1 MANNTGSTTSG
12 SGFVRAATQTQ
23 DSTPDRS
30 GRAAPDERRGFEAQR
45 EGGFGGGAET
55 RTSDAGPGNPD
66 MREAGSE
73 DMARLPQRD
82 LRQTESGDIEG
93 RVAPGR
99 PQEE

>member
-1 MANNTGSTTSG
+1 MTNKTGSTTSN
-12 SGFVRAATQTQ
+12 SGAVRAATQTQ

-30 GRAAPDERRGFEAQR
+30 GRGAPDERRGFEAQR

-66 MREAGSE
+66 MREEGSD
-73 DMARLPQRD
+73 DMPRPPQRD
-82 LRQTESGDIEG
+82 LRQTESGGIEG
-93 RVAPGR
+93 RAAPGR